1 MAKFKELFLEQ
12 FALEEEYTTRSSKVV
27 MPTHEAIG
35 KQFIEKGYKV
45 EYEYNFQGLYGEKKV
60 DIAIFD
66 KNNKLVS
73 VVLFKGIRSNYNKN
87 AHNYFEGAR
96 GETTLFLDSIPDL
109 TVYHL
114 VFIPTKIKKNER
126 GILKWEI
133 PSEKHYQCYCDY
145 IRLKCIPKR
154 MKMSIFYFDINYDDY
169 GIEYADKPMPGRAD
183 TVTEDIDNY
192 IKEYLH
198 G

>member
-27 MPTHEAIG
+27 MPTHKAIG
-35 KQFIEKGYKV
+35 KQFTERGYKV

-60 DIAIFD
+60 DIAVFD

-109 TVYHL
+109 SVYHL

-154 MKMSIFYFDINYDDY
+154 MKMSIFYFDIDYDNY
-169 GIEYADKPMPGRAD
+169 GIEYADKSMPGRAD
-183 TVTEDIDNY
+183 TVTKDIDNY

>member
-12 FALEEEYTTRSSKVV
+12 FALEEEYTTRSPKVV
-27 MPTHEAIG
+27 MPTHKAIG
-35 KQFIEKGYKV
+35 EQFKEKGYKV

-60 DIAIFD
+60 DIAVFD

-109 TVYHL
+109 SVYHL

-133 PSEKHYQCYCDY
+133 PSEKHYQCYYDY
-145 IRLKCIPKR
+145 IRLKCVPKR
-154 MKMSIFYFDINYDDY
+154 MKMSIFYFDIDYDNY
-169 GIEYADKPMPGRAD
+169 GIEYANKPMPGRAD
-183 TVTEDIDNY
+183 TVTEDIGNY

>member
-27 MPTHEAIG
+27 MPTHKAIG
-35 KQFIEKGYKV
+35 KQFEEKGYKV

-60 DIAIFD
+60 DIAVFD

-109 TVYHL
+109 SVYHL

-133 PSEKHYQCYCDY
+133 PSEKHYQCYYDY
-145 IRLKCIPKR
+145 IRLKCVPKR

-169 GIEYADKPMPGRAD
+169 GIEYANKPMPGRAD
-183 TVTEDIDNY
+183 TVTKDIDNY

>member
-12 FALEEEYTTRSSKVV
+12 FSLEEKYTTRSSKVV
-27 MPTHEAIG
+27 MPTHKAIG
-35 KQFIEKGYKV
+35 KQFEEKGYKV

-60 DIAIFD
+60 DIAVFD

-109 TVYHL
+109 SVYHL

-133 PSEKHYQCYCDY
+133 PSEKHYQCYYDY
-145 IRLKCIPKR
+145 IRLKCMPKR
-154 MKMSIFYFDINYDDY
+154 MKMSIFYFDIDYDDY
-169 GIEYADKPMPGRAD
+169 GIEYANKPMPGRAD

>member
-12 FALEEEYTTRSSKVV
+12 FTLEEEYTTRSSKVV

-35 KQFIEKGYKV
+35 KQFEEKGYKV

-60 DIAIFD
+60 DIAVFD

-109 TVYHL
+109 SVYHL

-133 PSEKHYQCYCDY
+133 PSEKHYQCYYDY
-145 IRLKCIPKR
+145 IRLKCVPKR

-169 GIEYADKPMPGRAD
+169 GIEYANKPMPGRAD

>member
-12 FALEEEYTTRSSKVV
+12 FALEKEYTTRSPKVI
-27 MPTHEAIG
+27 MPTHKAIG
-35 KQFIEKGYKV
+35 KQFEEKGYKV
-45 EYEYNFQGLYGEKKV
+45 KYEYNFQGLYGEKKV
-60 DIAIFD
+60 DIAVFD
-66 KNNKLVS
+66 KNDKLVS

-87 AHNYFEGAR
+87 ANNYFEGAR
-96 GETTLFLDSIPDL
+96 GETTLFLDSIPDIS
-109 TVYHL
+109 VYHL
-114 VFIPTKIKKNER
+114 VFIPTKIKKNEK

-133 PSEKHYQCYCDY
+133 PSEKHYQYYCDY

-154 MKMSIFYFDINYDDY
+154 AKMSVFYFDIDYDNYR
-169 GIEYADKPMPGRAD
+169 IEYADKPMPGRAD